1 VTAAPRE
8 PPEASRQ
15 LEALTVFVM
24 ARLRGERAVS
34 MCGAL
39 RADPHGWDAV
49 YTLNG
54 ELYLTQFYPSEA
66 RARQDLAA
74 HQDALAAAGWTPA
87 PFHP

>member
-54 ELYLTQFYPSEA
+54 ELYQSPWFAAQA
-66 RARQDLAA
+66 RAP
-74 HQDALAAAGWTPA
+74 T
-87 PFHP
+87 